1 MSLDDLK
8 VAVMKQP
15 SLLQYSVKT
24 TLRPKLKFFVD
35 ELGIA
40 MPSIS
45 RIIRT
50 APASMGLSLVENLRP
65 KIVSIMKLCS
75 LHPFQ
80 VGTVVSTSPQILL
93 LSRKSKIEP
102 TLKSI
107 STELRITE
115 PSEIGNI
122 VLSTP
127 RVLNQGLESSIATK
141 IELLMKYSKTEKSR
155 DTAIRILRSNP
166 ALLVTSNA
174 VLEDRIERCPF
185 DTTDLATW
193 LRPTTKGRRKA
204 IIQQSTIPTTT
215 LLDDPIVVSS
225 SPYSSLDSLDS
236 VIRIYRNVEYAAKE
250 LDIAKSMIVESCNSN
265 AVILDGMYYQSL
277 SSLPFTTQREPP
289 TISHNTTS
297 IPISIF
303 TTGGIYPGDSA
314 TVARGQR
321 RTGGLAIQIFSDG
334 SRHDKSRFLRNFHN
348 SAQSCFGQHVP
359 IEIQDESSK
368 LIAVFPLVNPSTR
381 RCELFACTRA
391 LQILEELLRV
401 ERNDDSNVFYDI
413 KVYTN
418 SDYVWKIVKSK
429 ARLLEIG
436 SSSSSQEMLT
446 RYFDEVNYSVNVDIL
461 YPLVRSFSRLNGSI
475 GPADTTATT
484 TQKEFINT
492 KVEFVHSMD
501 GVTSIRGGLTYVRK
515 LNRQAKFAAMGQYY
529 RERVS

>member
-15 SLLQYSVKT
+15 SLLQYSVKA
-24 TLRPKLKFFVD
+24 TLRPKLNFFVD

-40 MPSIS
+40 KPLIS
-45 RIIRT
+45 RIIRA

-75 LHPFQ
+75 LHPLQ
-80 VGTVVSTSPQILL
+80 VGNMVSTSPQILL

-102 TLKSI
+102 TLKFI
-107 STELRITE
+107 STELRINE

-141 IELLMKYSKTEKSR
+141 IELLMSYSKPEKSR

-185 DTTDLATW
+185 ETTDLETW
-193 LRPTTKGRRKA
+193 LQPTAKGRRKA
-204 IIQQSTIPTTT
+204 FIQQSTTPTTT
-215 LLDDPIVVSS
+215 LSDDPIVVSS
-225 SPYSSLDSLDS
+225 SPFSSLDSLDS
-236 VIRIYRNVEYAAKE
+236 VIKIYRNVEYAAKE
-250 LDIAKSMIVESCNSN
+250 LDIAKSMIVESCNCDT
-265 AVILDGMYYQSL
+265 VLLDGMYYQSL
-277 SSLPFTTQREPP
+277 SNLPFTTPREPT
-289 TISHNTTS
+289 TISHDTKT

-303 TTGGIYPGDSA
+303 TTGGIYPSDSA

-321 RTGGLAIQIFSDG
+321 RSGGLAIQIFSDS
-334 SRHDKSRFLRNFHN
+334 SRHDKSQFLRNFHN
-348 SAQSCFGQHVP
+348 AAQSCFGQHVP
-359 IEIQDESSK
+359 IDIQDESSK
-368 LIAVFPLVNPSTR
+368 LIAVFPLVNPSTK

-391 LQILEELLRV
+391 LRILEELLQI
-401 ERNDDSNVFYDI
+401 ERNNGSDEVLYDI
-413 KVYTN
+413 KVYTD
-418 SDYVWKIVKSK
+418 SDYVWKMVKSK

-446 RYFDEVNYSVNVDIL
+446 RYFYDVHYSVNLDIL
-461 YPLVRSFSRLNGSI
+461 YPLVRSFSRLNGRIES
-475 GPADTTATT
+475 ADTTTT
-484 TQKEFINT
+484 TQKEFIST

-501 GVTSIRGGLTYVRK
+501 GVTSIRGGLTYARK
-515 LNRQAKFAAMGQYY
+515 LKRQAKIAAMGQYY